1 MDDLISRQAAINT
14 VLSIRQK
21 CDTNDIDEYRD
32 ILVECF
38 EVLPTAE
45 PNEEEAFEAGYT
57 KAQMEL
63 KDAYKPK
70 KGRDICMEVR
80 YHCEFKCSLCGAEIQ
95 IIEGMDGFDFEVFN
109 YCPNC
114 GARMEE

>member
-14 VLSIRQK
+14 VLNIRQK

-38 EVLPTAE
+38 EELPTAE
-45 PNEEEAFEAGYT
+45 
-57 KAQMEL
+57 
-63 KDAYKPK
+63 K
-70 KGRDICMEVR
+70 KGKWEIDVDCEYDIFDIAGERTWAV
-80 YHCEFKCSLCGAEIQ
+80 KATCSECGFVMRF
-95 IIEGMDGFDFEVFN
+95 IEGHGVFN